1 MTMSWS
7 IHRIIMFL
15 ECPKKEYLSLKPL
28 FENYQ
33 TARSI
38 VLPALE
44 QKRGTLWVDDLDNP
58 SVARFLV
65 GVINFFG
72 GDSSNPIA
80 RELIAEVKPIE
91 VMMAPSDDWNELIR
105 EIWADRLGTQVRTR
119 MSADSLDINHLRELR
134 DTLSDEFK
142 LERVDLATIK
152 RLDKRQ
158 NMHIPIFFGS
168 SQEFIENGIGFCI
181 KHEGKV
187 ISMASTFAPFIDE
200 FEIEVRTND
209 DSRYRHRGFATVVSA
224 ALILYALEHG
234 LVPHWDAAND
244 ASVGLALKLGYTN
257 PVRWNAFY
265 VTPISDTTS
274 G

>member
-1 MTMSWS
+1 MYEEIPMLYKNQFYYF
-7 IHRIIMFL
+7 IKVIIQNNKYFID
-15 ECPKKEYLSLKPL
+15 
-28 FENYQ
+28 Q
-33 TARSI
+33 
-38 VLPALE
+38 
-44 QKRGTLWVDDLDNP
+44 
-58 SVARFLV
+58 
-65 GVINFFG
+65 
-72 GDSSNPIA
+72 
-80 RELIAEVKPIE
+80 VKPIE

-200 FEIEVRTND
+200 FEIEVCGIEDVKLPETAIGRPAPGE
-209 DSRYRHRGFATVVSA
+209 R
-224 ALILYALEHG
+224 
-234 LVPHWDAAND
+234 PWAN
-244 ASVGLALKLGYTN
+244 
-257 PVRWNAFY
+257 
-265 VTPISDTTS
+265 
-274 G
+274 